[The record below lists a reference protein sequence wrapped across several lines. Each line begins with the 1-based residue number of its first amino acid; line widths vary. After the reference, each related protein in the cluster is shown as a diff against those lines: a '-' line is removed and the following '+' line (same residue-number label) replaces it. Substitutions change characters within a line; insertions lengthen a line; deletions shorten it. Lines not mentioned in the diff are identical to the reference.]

1 MVEDELV
8 HVGYAEERD
17 DLFLLALPATK
28 ASAKEVA
35 QIVRDTVRI
44 LRYCNISAAADRLD
58 GLRL

>member
-44 LRYCNISAAADRLD
+44 LRYCNISAAGD
-58 GLRL
+58 

>member
-1 MVEDELV
+1 MTSSLVVEDELV

-44 LRYCNISAAADRLD
+44 LRYCNISAAAD
-58 GLRL
+58 